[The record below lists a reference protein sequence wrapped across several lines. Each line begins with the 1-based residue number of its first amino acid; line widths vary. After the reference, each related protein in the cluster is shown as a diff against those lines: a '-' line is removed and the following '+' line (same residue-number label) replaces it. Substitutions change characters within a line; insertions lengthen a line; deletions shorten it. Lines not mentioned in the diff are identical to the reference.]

1 MTRNCGSIRSDANA
15 TADADTQVLTR
26 RFSTSVLS
34 GRSERYGMPYGSTGT
49 LRYPS
54 TSTSWWTSGKRE
66 IGQATHWTSRM
77 SML

>member
-34 GRSERYGMPYGSTGT
+34 GRSERYGMPYGSTA
-49 LRYPS
+49 R
-54 TSTSWWTSGKRE
+54 
-66 IGQATHWTSRM
+66 
-77 SML
+77 